1 MSKIS
6 DEKIKEISHK
16 VLIFV
21 GLLANEN
28 LTPKQKYDF
37 IEAIGIFEN
46 V

>member
-1 MSKIS
+1 MCKIS

-21 GLLANEN
+21 GLLANKN
-28 LTPKQKYDF
+28 LTAKQKYDF
-37 IEAIGIFEN
+37 IEAIGIFDD